1 MKFDY
6 KALFRWLSF
15 AVLLVGV
22 YYLTNILTYEVQR
35 GIITFLLVLMGI
47 GMANTVI
54 DSVFGFNIYLKI
66 KGKVLEQWN
75 KKPKVYASVSGN
87 DFLLY
92 RWPEIEILGKKYS
105 DIEFYLYGNTA
116 PWRTKNKNVIIRGRV
131 SQDVMN
137 DEIQDMQGGLR
148 LLPFEGFS
156 EIVAKGILWGQYPI
170 SAIKYPHTL
179 SISEIGKLKNK
190 KEPNF
195 AGRKYYFNMLN
206 KYPWSQK

>member
-75 KKPKVYASVSGN
+75 KKPKN
-87 DFLLY
+87 
-92 RWPEIEILGKKYS
+92 E
-105 DIEFYLYGNTA
+105 
-116 PWRTKNKNVIIRGRV
+116 NKEN
-131 SQDVMN
+131 
-137 DEIQDMQGGLR
+137 
-148 LLPFEGFS
+148 
-156 EIVAKGILWGQYPI
+156 
-170 SAIKYPHTL
+170 
-179 SISEIGKLKNK
+179 
-190 KEPNF
+190 
-195 AGRKYYFNMLN
+195 
-206 KYPWSQK
+206 